1 VTMLLDIVSAI
12 LMLAGAMIAVIAAVG
27 LHRLPDVYA
36 RMHVATKPATLG
48 ITLCLAGAAVR
59 VDGSTATK
67 LVLAIVFQ
75 LVTTPAAGHLLGR
88 AAHAARAELSEHT
101 VVDEL
106 RPLPDIGSDSTHA
119 TAPQEHPTPRTS
131 G

>member
-1 VTMLLDIVSAI
+1 MSTVLDVIAAI
-12 LMLAGAMIAVIAAVG
+12 LMLSGAVIAIIAAIG

-48 ITLCLAGAAVR
+48 VALCLSGAALR
-59 VDGSTATK
+59 ADGPSTATK

-88 AAHAARAELSEHT
+88 AAHAARAEVSEYT
-101 VVDEL
+101 VMDEL
-106 RPLPDIGSDSTHA
+106 RPLPAPT
-119 TAPQEHPTPRTS
+119 TADPS
-131 G
+131 GQSRPE